1 MKKTFL
7 LFTLLIALIGAS
19 YALTAGDI
27 AVISVH
33 TDTNKYMAFV
43 ALDDIPANT
52 NISFTD
58 NGWDATNETWRA
70 SEGIIV
76 WSNTAITT
84 KGTVVVLSVNASPYS
99 TSVGS
104 VTTNTNFNLS
114 TSGDQV
120 LAYEGTTAPT
130 TNSDAAWLFAYS
142 TESFTYGDNSNTSD
156 YPTALANA
164 SVAMTTS
171 TTDVDNSY
179 FANGSTAQTT
189 VTLTGDKAT
198 LLALFTDSSLY
209 YTSTSAITLPTYSI
223 TVTTGSTNQ
232 PPSISNIVQT
242 PSTDIINT
250 STVSVSATITDS
262 DGTVTSAQLRW
273 GTTSGTY
280 GNTIGMTASG
290 STYTTNSNIP
300 AQITGT
306 TVYYVIDATD
316 DDSDTTTSSEQ
327 SYTVVAPATTT
338 IPYTQAFTGSFGDT
352 YTYAVSG
359 TKPWYIYNDDN
370 ASCNGYQSTLEEH
383 WLVLPGINFDNYSS
397 ERMTFNTIA
406 TYGTIDAN
414 NYLKLFYSS
423 DYFGLGDPTSSTW
436 TPITFAN
443 GGVGGGETSS
453 GVLDLS
459 GISGTNVFLAF
470 KYYSTNSATRWELD
484 DINIYLSQA
493 VLTVSDETLSGFT
506 YTYENGPSAEQIFT
520 VSGADLENDISIDA
534 PANYEIS
541 TGTGASF
548 VATDPITLTQS
559 GGSVGTTTIYVRLK
573 AGLAIGTYN
582 GEAIS
587 ITSSPATSKT
597 VVCSGEVTSPP
608 APDEPVA
615 GEGSGVTET
624 GFTATWNAVSGA
636 TGYYLDVYTMEA
648 GGTSTDLF
656 FSEYIEGGSNNKAIE
671 IYNGTGAAVDLSD
684 YEVYHYNNGS
694 SIPTYTINDLTSTLA
709 DGDVYVIANSSSVAA
724 ILAVADYTGSSV
736 TDHNGDDALAL
747 YRISTASFVDIFG
760 CIGEDPGS
768 AWVSGSHSTA
778 NQTLV
783 RKSTVAEGVTTNPT
797 TGFPTLESEWD
808 SYAQDTFTYLGSH
821 TFSAGTLTYVT
832 GYENLNVGNVT
843 SYSVTGL
850 EPGTTY
856 YYVVRAYNDYGTSGN
871 SNEQSVLTE
880 ENTNPVELASF
891 TATISAQNY
900 ITLTWVTQTET
911 GMRGYYIYRDTDN
924 NFAGAQNVSPL
935 IPSANSS
942 QTQTY
947 MFEDTEVYDTG
958 TYFYWLQTNDMDGTV
973 AFHGPVSVFYN
984 ALGDNPTPEIPL
996 VTELHAVYPNPF
1008 NPLAFIPFSL
1018 AQDSNVSFK
1027 IYNARGQIVKHYEL
1041 GNKAA
1046 GNYRITWD
1054 GTDYHGD
1061 TLSNGVYQIVM
1072 TAGSQVYQTKT
1083 TLLK

>member
-7 LFTLLIALIGAS
+7 VFTLLVALIGVS

-27 AVISVH
+27 AIIAVN
-33 TDTNKYMAFV
+33 TDDPDAVTGV
-43 ALDDIPANT
+43 ALVDIPEGT
-52 NISFTD
+52 VITITD
-58 NGWDATNETWRA
+58 NSWDATNQVWRTG
-70 SEGIIV
+70 EGSGQWTCPTGGI
-76 WSNTAITT
+76 T
-84 KGTVVVLSVNASPYS
+84 KGTVFALP
-99 TSVGS
+99 VGS
-104 VTTNTNFNLS
+104 ILLS
-114 TSGDQV
+114 ASGDQI

-130 TNSDAAWLFAYS
+130 SNTDATWLYGFS
-142 TESFTYGDNSNTSD
+142 TENWAFLNNTTSSD
-156 YPTALANA
+156 IPTALSAY
-164 SVAMTTS
+164 SVALTTS
-171 TTDVDNSY
+171 TTEYDNAY
-179 FANGSTAQTT
+179 FANGSSAQTAVT
-189 VTLTGDKAT
+189 VSGTKENLIS
-198 LLALFTDSSLY
+198 LFTNSSLY
-209 YTSTSAITLPTYSI
+209 YVNNTGPLTFPAYTI

-232 PPSISNIVQT
+232 PPLISNIVHT

-327 SYTVVAPATTT
+327 SYTVIAPATAT
-338 IPYTQAFTGSFGDT
+338 IPYDETFDADLGDCYSYTVSGIKPWDYSSQSATVNAYQGSF
-352 YTYAVSG
+352 
-359 TKPWYIYNDDN
+359 P
-370 ASCNGYQSTLEEH
+370 EEH
-383 WLVLPGINFDNYSS
+383 WFVLPGINFNSYSN
-397 ERMTFNTIA
+397 ERMTFTNYVR
-406 TYGTIDAN
+406 YGTIDAA
-414 NYLKLFYSS
+414 NYLKLFYST
-423 DYFGLGDPTSSTW
+423 DYPGLGTPVGYTW
-436 TPITFAN
+436 TEVTFTQPTT
-443 GGVGGGETSS
+443 GTVGSTELSATS

-459 GISGTNVFLAF
+459 SISGASVFLAF
-470 KYYSTNSATRWELD
+470 KYYAGDNPSQWRVD
-484 DINIYLSQA
+484 DINIYLATPVITVNPST
-493 VLTVSDETLSGFT
+493 LTGFT
-506 YTYENGPSAEQIFT
+506 YEYLLGPSPEQTFT
-520 VSGADLENDISIDA
+520 VSGADLSDDISIIA
-534 PANYEIS
+534 PTNYEVS
-541 TGTGASF
+541 TTTGANFGPSL
-548 VATDPITLTQS
+548 TLTAAKLD
-559 GGSVGTTTIYVRLK
+559 VNTTTIYVRLK
-573 AGLAIGTYN
+573 AGLAIGIYN
-582 GEAIS
+582 SEDIT
-587 ITSSPATSKT
+587 ITSSGATNQT
-597 VVCSGEVTSPP
+597 VTCSGEVTSPP
-608 APDEPVA
+608 APGEPVA
-615 GEGSGVTET
+615 GTATNVAEGS
-624 GFTATWNAVSGA
+624 FTATWEAVAGV
-636 TGYYLDVYTMEA
+636 TGYYLDVYTKETGA
-648 GGTSTDLF
+648 LASDLF
-656 FSEYIEGGSNNKAIE
+656 FSEYIEGSSNNKALE
-671 IYNGTGAAVDLSD
+671 IFNGTGAAVDLANYRVDLYSAP
-684 YEVYHYNNGS
+684 NTTPGNTLTFAAG
-694 SIPTYTINDLTSTLA
+694 TYLA
-709 DGDVYVIANSSSVAA
+709 DGDVYVIANSSANST
-724 ILAVADYTGSSV
+724 ILALADV
-736 TDHNGDDALAL
+736 TSTVTYFNGDDTLIL
-747 YRISTASFVDIFG
+747 VKIIGETEQFVDVFG
-760 CIGEDPGS
+760 CIGEDPGT
-768 AWVSGSHSTA
+768 AWGTA
-778 NQTLV
+778 PVRTAEQTLV
-783 RKSTVAEGVTTNPT
+783 RKNTVTGGVTANPSS
-797 TGFPTLESEWD
+797 GFPTLATEWD
-808 SYAQDTFTYLGSH
+808 GFAQDTTDYLGSH
-821 TFSAGTLTYVT
+821 TMAGGTNITYVT

-850 EPGTTY
+850 DPGTTY